1 MVNSDDSYQQPP
13 NLIYL
18 NKLSFKMILNLNMN
32 LSSKPKTTKDNSQC
46 RLKKLLATHTGLTSF
61 PLILML
67 VSTISSLIRQSDA
80 YITTLDAHSEECFY
94 EKAIAG
100 TKLGFTFEVIEGGFL
115 DIDVT
120 IFDSDGSL
128 IHKEPKATSG
138 KYTIEASKDGH
149 YKYCFSNKMS
159 TVTPKVVMFNIETAR
174 QVQHKLSGAQDH
186 DRLAEMV
193 KAVTDSTTAVK
204 HELEYLSVRD
214 RIHRRINDLT
224 NSRVVTWTWIEML
237 ILLGVSFGQVMYIK
251 RFFEVRRAI

>member
-1 MVNSDDSYQQPP
+1 MKSFATLSVFVSICLAM
-13 NLIYL
+13 LI
-18 NKLSFKMILNLNMN
+18 K
-32 LSSKPKTTKDNSQC
+32 
-46 RLKKLLATHTGLTSF
+46 
-61 PLILML
+61 
-67 VSTISSLIRQSDA
+67 QSAA
-80 YITTLDAHSEECFY
+80 YITTLDAHSEECFF

-120 IFDSDGSL
+120 IFDPDGSQ
-128 IHKEPKATSG
+128 IHHEPKASSG

-174 QVQHKLSGAQDH
+174 QVQHKLSGAQEQ
-186 DRLAEMV
+186 DRMNDMIKTLTNSM
-193 KAVTDSTTAVK
+193 TSVK

-214 RIHRRINDLT
+214 RIHRRINDET
-224 NSRVVTWTWIEML
+224 NSRVITWTWVEFL
-237 ILLGVSFGQVMYIK
+237 ILLGVSLGQVVYIK